1 MIKDARFIALKDIQY
16 FVRDREVV
24 IWLFVMPIVFVY
36 FIGTVTGGM
45 GGSGGGPERVAM
57 SAPEGSGFLLDQF
70 VRRLEEQDYEVV
82 LPADHEEFN
91 RYSRRIT
98 IPEEF
103 TNAVLAG
110 EKRVIEFTK
119 REAGLAQDYDTIR
132 VGRALYTVLADVV
145 AADSMGSEPSSE
157 SLAELDRMPRALT
170 LEVAPAGERQEIPTG
185 FEQAIP
191 GTMVMFT
198 MFMLLTTGAVTL
210 VIERRQGLLRRLAS
224 TPIDRGGIV
233 LGKWGGRMALG
244 LVQIAFA
251 MLAGT
256 VLFGMDWGPDLPIIF
271 AVLTGWAALCASLG
285 LLLGNLASTEGQAI
299 GIGVLTA
306 NVLAALGGC
315 WWPIEITPGWMQTF
329 SKFLPTGWAMDAMHR
344 LVSFQSGPASV
355 LPHLAALAALAL
367 IAGWVGAR
375 RFRFQ

>member
-1 MIKDARFIALKDIQY
+1 
-16 FVRDREVV
+16 
-24 IWLFVMPIVFVY
+24 
-36 FIGTVTGGM
+36 
-45 GGSGGGPERVAM
+45 
-57 SAPEGSGFLLDQF
+57 
-70 VRRLEEQDYEVV
+70 
-82 LPADHEEFN
+82 
-91 RYSRRIT
+91 
-98 IPEEF
+98 
-103 TNAVLAG
+103 
-110 EKRVIEFTK
+110 
-119 REAGLAQDYDTIR
+119 
-132 VGRALYTVLADVV
+132 
-145 AADSMGSEPSSE
+145 
-157 SLAELDRMPRALT
+157 MPRALT